1 MTGMK
6 PRITKENAAE
16 MGRLGGLASWQKK
29 VEAAARQM
37 EARELEAL
45 ALSKHKTFEGRALA
59 RTRLQLDEVFKAFM
73 AECAKAN
80 PDAAKL
86 DRLAA
91 AQSRLAE
98 QERVLD
104 GRPMPGSLRPS
115 AKSKPTNTELPEPE

>member
-1 MTGMK
+1 MRM
-6 PRITKENAAE
+6 ITKENAVE
-16 MGRLGGLASWQKK
+16 MGRLGGLASVAAKIEAEKK
-29 VEAAARQM
+29 RMEAA
-37 EARELEAL
+37 ELAAL
-45 ALSKHKTFEGRALA
+45 ALDRHKTFEGRALA

-73 AECAKAN
+73 AECSKSN

-104 GRPMPGSLRPS
+104 GRPMPGSLRPT
-115 AKSKPTNTELPEPE
+115 AKSKQSATELPEPE